1 MQSNSADDCIDV
13 YLNHNIEI
21 LNLFNPELQL
31 INTKPIIKNKLKHL
45 LGQLKE
51 FKIQKVLVLEN
62 KNLDHYKSMNKI
74 FHLRAKLIVNDSHI
88 GKTFG
93 LMHQRVMTKIKKSVS
108 KDWIVKTIENMI
120 FRSLR
125 VRWK

>member
-1 MQSNSADDCIDV
+1 
-13 YLNHNIEI
+13 
-21 LNLFNPELQL
+21 
-31 INTKPIIKNKLKHL
+31 
-45 LGQLKE
+45 
-51 FKIQKVLVLEN
+51 
-62 KNLDHYKSMNKI
+62 MNKI
-74 FHLRAKLIVNDSHI
+74 FHLRAKLIVNDSDI